1 MCSNCGNEFGKWA
14 GQCSGCGEWNSLKEI
29 SGKFLGNG
37 KIKNQTKIGR
47 EKLEV
52 KNLGNL
58 KPTPGPSLEKG
69 GVFSTGISEFDRVLG
84 KGIVQ
89 GSAVL
94 FAGEPGIGKSTLL
107 TQLIGKIGGLYVAG
121 EESAEQIGL
130 RVKRLGL
137 NANNFDVLGTNS
149 IDELEEFL
157 DRTQKLYKI
166 AVVDSIQV
174 MSSEGSGLRQG
185 YGGQV
190 GSVGQIKESTFRLI
204 QMAKKKGMAIFI
216 VGHVT
221 KDGDIAGPKLLEH
234 MVDTVLY
241 FEGEKNG
248 DLRILRTS
256 KNRFGPTD
264 EVGVFKME
272 EKGLREIKSE
282 EINLIENGEN
292 KIGSAVTVV
301 MEGTR
306 PMMLEIQALVVES
319 FAPMPKRIF
328 SGIDYNRG
336 QLMVAIA
343 QKSLGI
349 PLYKYDVFLS
359 VTGGVKID
367 ETAADLAVLAAMWS
381 SYRNLPLNPFKFE
394 THLVR
399 NFGPS
404 SLEKGGQNQKIL
416 RPSGTSLDPP
426 TLKLRTDKQGG
437 SLPVYVGEVSL
448 LGEVRKVRNLEK
460 RKKEAESLGRKLVE
474 IRNVSELKT

>member
-1 MCSNCGNEFGKWA
+1 MKNKEVIFVCNSCGNEFNKWQ
-14 GQCSGCGEWNSLKEI
+14 GQCPSCGEWNSLKEVK
-29 SGKFLGNG
+29 SLGKAIKGSVRKTE
-37 KIKNQTKIGR
+37 KI
-47 EKLEV
+47 EV
-52 KNLGNL
+52 KNLG
-58 KPTPGPSLEKG
+58 KMDQKTQTMAD
-69 GVFSTGISEFDRVLG
+69 VFSTTIGEFDRVLG
-84 KGIVQ
+84 KGIVL

-137 NANNFDVLGTNS
+137 NANNFDILSTNS

-157 DRTQKLYKI
+157 DRTQNLYKI

-174 MSSEGSGLRQG
+174 MSSESVAG
-185 YGGQV
+185 V
-190 GSVGQIKESTFRLI
+190 IGSVGQIKESAFRLI
-204 QMAKKKGMAIFI
+204 QLAKKKGIAIFI

-248 DLRILRTS
+248 DLRILRTT
-256 KNRFGPTD
+256 KNRFGATD

-282 EINLIENGEN
+282 EINLIENQAN

-343 QKSLGI
+343 QKSLGM

-359 VTGGVKID
+359 VTGGIKIE

-381 SYRNLPLNPFKFE
+381 SYK
-394 THLVR
+394 
-399 NFGPS
+399 
-404 SLEKGGQNQKIL
+404 EKAFIGK
-416 RPSGTSLDPP
+416 S
-426 TLKLRTDKQGG
+426 
-437 SLPVYVGEVSL
+437 VWVGEVSL
-448 LGEVRKVRNLEK
+448 LGEIKKVKNWDK
-460 RKKEAESLGRKLVE
+460 RKKEAESLGRKVVE
-474 IRNVSELKT
+474 IKNVREIKG

>member
-1 MCSNCGNEFGKWA
+1 MKNKEMIFVCNNCGNEFSKWA
-14 GQCSGCGEWNSLKEI
+14 GQCGGCGEWNSLKEV
-29 SGKFLGNG
+29 SGKFLGNNKKNKSSVSVRKSEKIEVINLG
-37 KIKNQTKIGR
+37 KIETKNEENKHI
-47 EKLEV
+47 
-52 KNLGNL
+52 
-58 KPTPGPSLEKG
+58 
-69 GVFSTGISEFDRVLG
+69 FSTTIGEFDRVLG

-121 EESAEQIGL
+121 EESAQQINL

-137 NANNFDVLGTNS
+137 NADNFDILGTNS

-157 DRTQKLYKI
+157 ERTNNLYKI

-174 MSSEGSGLRQG
+174 MSCENATG
-185 YGGQV
+185 V
-190 GSVGQIKESTFRLI
+190 IGSVSQIKESAFRLI
-204 QMAKKKGMAIFI
+204 QLAKKFEIAIFI

-221 KDGDIAGPKLLEH
+221 KEGDIAGPKLLEH

-256 KNRFGPTD
+256 KNRFGATD

-282 EINLIENGEN
+282 EINLVDSKEA
-292 KIGSAVTVV
+292 KIGSAITVV

-328 SGIDYNRG
+328 SGVDYNRG
-336 QLMVAIA
+336 QLMIAIA
-343 QKSLGI
+343 QKSLGM
-349 PLYKYDVFLS
+349 PLYKYDVFIS
-359 VTGGVKID
+359 VTGGIKIE

-381 SYRNLPLNPFKFE
+381 SYKEKPL
-394 THLVR
+394 
-399 NFGPS
+399 
-404 SLEKGGQNQKIL
+404 
-416 RPSGTSLDPP
+416 
-426 TLKLRTDKQGG
+426 LKNG
-437 SLPVYVGEVSL
+437 VYVGEVSL
-448 LGEVRKVRNLEK
+448 LGEVKKVKNWEK
-460 RKKEAESLGRKLVE
+460 RKKETESLGRKLVE
-474 IRNVSELKT
+474 MGNVKELKNI

>member
-1 MCSNCGNEFGKWA
+1 MKNKEMVFVCSNCGNEFGKWM
-14 GQCSGCGEWNSLKEI
+14 GQCSSCGEWNSLKEV
-29 SGKFLGNG
+29 SNKFGGSG
-37 KIKNQTKIGR
+37 KIKNKTKIGGER
-47 EKLEV
+47 LEV
-52 KNLGNL
+52 KNLGLVKQNL
-58 KPTPGPSLEKG
+58 EEKNNI
-69 GVFSTGISEFDRVLG
+69 FSTGISEFDRVLG

-94 FAGEPGIGKSTLL
+94 FSGEPGIGKSTLL

-121 EESAEQIGL
+121 EESAEQINL

-157 DRTQKLYKI
+157 DRTNNLYKI

-174 MSSEGSGLRQG
+174 MNCENATG
-185 YGGQV
+185 V
-190 GSVGQIKESTFRLI
+190 IGSVSQIKESTFRLI
-204 QMAKKKGMAIFI
+204 QIAKKKGMAIFI

-241 FEGEKNG
+241 FEGEKSG
-248 DLRILRTS
+248 DLRILRTT

-282 EINLIENGEN
+282 EINLIDSKEN

-359 VTGGVKID
+359 VTGGVKIE
-367 ETAADLAVLAAMWS
+367 ETGADLAVLGAMWS
-381 SYRNLPLNPFKFE
+381 SYK
-394 THLVR
+394 
-399 NFGPS
+399 
-404 SLEKGGQNQKIL
+404 EKAFVGK
-416 RPSGTSLDPP
+416 S
-426 TLKLRTDKQGG
+426 
-437 SLPVYVGEVSL
+437 VWVGEVSL
-448 LGEVRKVRNLEK
+448 LGEVKQVRNLEK

-474 IRNVSELKT
+474 IKNVRDLKNM

>member
-1 MCSNCGNEFGKWA
+1 MKNKEMVFVCNNCGNEFSKWT
-14 GQCSGCGEWNSLKEI
+14 GQCSSCGEWNSLKET
-29 SGKFLGNG
+29 KFSNSNFQFSKNKTG
-37 KIKNQTKIGR
+37 IKR

-52 KNLGNL
+52 RNLAKIDKIENNQ
-58 KPTPGPSLEKG
+58 S
-69 GVFSTGISEFDRVLG
+69 VFSTGISEFDRVLG

-137 NANNFDVLGTNS
+137 DANNFDILGTNS

-157 DRTQKLYKI
+157 DRTQNVYKI

-174 MSSEGSGLRQG
+174 MNCENAVG
-185 YGGQV
+185 V
-190 GSVGQIKESTFRLI
+190 IGSVGQIKESAFRLI
-204 QMAKKKGMAIFI
+204 QIAKKKGMAIFI

-221 KDGDIAGPKLLEH
+221 KEGDIAGPKLLEH

-248 DLRILRTS
+248 DLRILRTN
-256 KNRFGPTD
+256 KNRFGATD

-292 KIGSAVTVV
+292 KIGSAITVT

-306 PMMLEIQALVVES
+306 PMVLEIQALVVES
-319 FAPMPKRIF
+319 FAPMPKRVF
-328 SGIDYNRG
+328 SGVDYNRG
-336 QLMVAIA
+336 QLMIAIA
-343 QKSLGI
+343 QKSLGM

-359 VTGGVKID
+359 VTGGIKIE

-381 SYRNLPLNPFKFE
+381 SYKEKPLSGK
-394 THLVR
+394 LV
-399 NFGPS
+399 F
-404 SLEKGGQNQKIL
+404 
-416 RPSGTSLDPP
+416 
-426 TLKLRTDKQGG
+426 
-437 SLPVYVGEVSL
+437 VGEVSL
-448 LGEVRKVRNLEK
+448 LGEIKKVKNFDK
-460 RKKEAESLGRKLVE
+460 RKKEAEAMGRRVVE
-474 IRNVSELKT
+474 IRNIRELKN

>member
-1 MCSNCGNEFGKWA
+1 MKNKETVFVCSNCGNEFGKWA
-14 GQCSGCGEWNSLKEI
+14 GQCSGCGEWNSLKEVK
-29 SGKFLGNG
+29 SFSSSSSLSSKRKRVLG
-37 KIKNQTKIGR
+37 

-52 KNLGNL
+52 RNLGKMDNENLL
-58 KPTPGPSLEKG
+58 KPVNNNS
-69 GVFSTGISEFDRVLG
+69 VFSTTIGEFDRVLG

-174 MSSEGSGLRQG
+174 MNCENATG
-185 YGGQV
+185 V
-190 GSVGQIKESTFRLI
+190 IGSVSQIKESTFRLI

-306 PMMLEIQALVVES
+306 PMILEIQALVVES

-336 QLMVAIA
+336 QLMIAIA
-343 QKSLGI
+343 QKSLGV

-359 VTGGVKID
+359 VTGGVKIE
-367 ETAADLAVLAAMWS
+367 ETAADLAVLVAIWS
-381 SYRNLPLNPFKFE
+381 SYKSTP
-394 THLVR
+394 T
-399 NFGPS
+399 PS
-404 SLEKGGQNQKIL
+404 F
-416 RPSGTSLDPP
+416 
-426 TLKLRTDKQGG
+426 DKEGRKT
-437 SLPVYVGEVSL
+437 LPVWVGEVSL

>member
-1 MCSNCGNEFGKWA
+1 MKNKEVVFVCNNCGNEFSKWM
-14 GQCSGCGEWNSLKEI
+14 GQCSSCGEWNSLKEI
-29 SGKFLGNG
+29 KNTGK
-37 KIKNQTKIGR
+37 KIYDLRNKKRTEKVEVNNLAVLRQDFGSVNKNQ
-47 EKLEV
+47 
-52 KNLGNL
+52 
-58 KPTPGPSLEKG
+58 S
-69 GVFSTGISEFDRVLG
+69 VFSTGISEFDRVLG
-84 KGIVQ
+84 KGIVH

-121 EESAEQIGL
+121 EESAEQIGM

-137 NANNFDVLGTNS
+137 EAKNFDILGTNS
-149 IDELEEFL
+149 IDEIEEFL
-157 DRTQKLYKI
+157 DRTQNVYKI

-174 MSSEGSGLRQG
+174 MVSDAGGSGTLMRA
-185 YGGQV
+185 
-190 GSVGQIKESTFRLI
+190 GSPNQIRESTFRLI
-204 QMAKKKGMAIFI
+204 QIAKKKGIAIFV

-248 DLRILRTS
+248 DLRILRTT

-343 QKSLGI
+343 QKSLGM

-359 VTGGVKID
+359 VTGGIKIE

-381 SYRNLPLNPFKFE
+381 SYKEKPLKQNPSQTLPL
-394 THLVR
+394 TGQGLV
-399 NFGPS
+399 F
-404 SLEKGGQNQKIL
+404 
-416 RPSGTSLDPP
+416 
-426 TLKLRTDKQGG
+426 
-437 SLPVYVGEVSL
+437 VGEVSL
-448 LGEVRKVRNLEK
+448 LGEVKKVRNLEK
-460 RKKEAESLGRKLVE
+460 RQKETEAMGRKMVE
-474 IRNVSELKT
+474 MKNVGELKQKL

>member
-1 MCSNCGNEFGKWA
+1 MKNKETIFVCNNCGNEFSKWM
-14 GQCSGCGEWNSLKEI
+14 GQCSSCGEWNSLKEV
-29 SGKFLGNG
+29 SAKFLGNG
-37 KIKNQTKIGR
+37 KTKNQTKIINRVEG
-47 EKLEV
+47 KLEV
-52 KNLGNL
+52 KNLG
-58 KPTPGPSLEKG
+58 KIDEKTVKLTD
-69 GVFSTGISEFDRVLG
+69 VFSTTIGEFDRVLG

-107 TQLIGKIGGLYVAG
+107 TQLVGKIGGLYVAG

-137 NANNFDVLGTNS
+137 NPNNFDILGTNS
-149 IDELEEFL
+149 IDELEDFL
-157 DRTQKLYKI
+157 NRTQNVYKI

-174 MSSEGSGLRQG
+174 MSSENTSG
-185 YGGQV
+185 V
-190 GSVGQIKESTFRLI
+190 IGSVSQIKESAFRLI
-204 QMAKKKGMAIFI
+204 QMAKKFGIAIFI

-282 EINLIENGEN
+282 EINLIENGES
-292 KIGSAVTVV
+292 KIGSAITVV

-306 PMMLEIQALVVES
+306 PMMLEIQALVIES

-328 SGIDYNRG
+328 AGIDYNRG
-336 QLMVAIA
+336 QLITAIA

-349 PLYKYDVFLS
+349 PLYKYDVFIS
-359 VTGGVKID
+359 VTGGIKIE
-367 ETAADLAVLAAMWS
+367 ETAADLAVLAAIWS
-381 SYRNLPLNPFKFE
+381 SFKEKPLQS
-394 THLVR
+394 R
-399 NFGPS
+399 A
-404 SLEKGGQNQKIL
+404 
-416 RPSGTSLDPP
+416 
-426 TLKLRTDKQGG
+426 
-437 SLPVYVGEVSL
+437 VYIGEVSL
-448 LGEVRKVRNLEK
+448 LGEVKKVRNWEK
-460 RKKEAESLGRKLVE
+460 RQKEAIGLGRKVVE
-474 IRNVSELKT
+474 IKNVRELKG